1 MKTLQENV
9 GATMGFF
16 TSFRAT
22 PAMVGLKRVRQGY
35 YVFFPPHAR
44 TILNTV
50 IGLRPI
56 L

>member
-1 MKTLQENV
+1 MKTLQPNV

-22 PAMVGLKRVRQGY
+22 PAMVGLMRVRQG

-44 TILNTV
+44 NL
-50 IGLRPI
+50 LQSFK
-56 L
+56 